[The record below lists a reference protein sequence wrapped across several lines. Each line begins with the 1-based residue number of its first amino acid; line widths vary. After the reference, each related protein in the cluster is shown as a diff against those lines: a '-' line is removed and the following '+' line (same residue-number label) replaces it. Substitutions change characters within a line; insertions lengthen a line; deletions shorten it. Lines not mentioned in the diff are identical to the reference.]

1 MRRFDFSAGEMN
13 LTYTLILALL
23 IHGVVILAVDF
34 APPAPLPD
42 SRTQS
47 LEVTVAAQA
56 DAQAPEQAD
65 FFAAA
70 NQAGGGGSDAAAK
83 PTLGPELPAEAEMR
97 GDDAPLPSPDEARE
111 TAETQATAETPRL
124 TISIPS
130 WYSIDAVIE
139 EILPQGAQ
147 ATPAE
152 LLANLSEEIVELE
165 AELDDETRTLAK
177 IGRREA
183 ITAATKKHLYAAY
196 MEQWRRRVEEVGNL
210 NYPRGASGSVIVH
223 IAVRAD
229 GSLEQA
235 RILKPSSSS
244 LVNESALNIARMAAP
259 FPPFPANVREKTDI
273 LDIIRTWH
281 FQQDG
286 HALELDAT
294 ATRP

>member
-1 MRRFDFSAGEMN
+1 MSSSDPSAGEMN

-23 IHGVVILAVDF
+23 IHGFVILAVDF
-34 APPAPLPD
+34 APTAPPAD
-42 SRTQS
+42 SRMQS

-56 DAQAPEQAD
+56 DEQAPEHGD
-65 FFAAA
+65 FFAEA
-70 NQAGGGGSDAAAK
+70 NQAGGGSSDDAAK
-83 PTLGPELPAEAEMR
+83 PTLGPELPGGVEMR
-97 GDDAPLPSPDEARE
+97 GEAPLLSPAEASQRDEQ
-111 TAETQATAETPRL
+111 QAAAETPRL

-130 WYSIDAVIE
+130 WYSIDEIIE
-139 EILPQGAQ
+139 EVLPQGEQ
-147 ATPAE
+147 ASPAE

-183 ITAATKKHLYAAY
+183 ITAATTKHLYAAY

-235 RILKPSSSS
+235 RILKPSASS

-281 FQQDG
+281 FQEDG